1 MISSNRLIH
10 RATIFRKQKIEGKGI
25 TSTFQIL
32 KDNVPCLVVPT
43 NPRDALS
50 RGLSVGKEYAVFMN
64 DNEDLK
70 KGDRIE
76 ALNLNLSVGGIA
88 EYKNI
93 PRIGHL
99 QAVCET
105 IE

>member
-1 MISSNRLIH
+1 MRTNRLIH
-10 RATIFRKQKIEGKGI
+10 RATILRKQQIEGKGI
-25 TSTFQIL
+25 TSKFQVIQ
-32 KDNVPCLVVPT
+32 DEVPCLVVPT
-43 NPRDALS
+43 SPRDALN
-50 RGLSVGKEYAVFMN
+50 RNLSVGKEYSVFFN
-64 DNEDLK
+64 DNQDLK

-76 ALNLNLSVGGIA
+76 ALNLNLSVAGIA
-88 EYKNI
+88 EYKHI